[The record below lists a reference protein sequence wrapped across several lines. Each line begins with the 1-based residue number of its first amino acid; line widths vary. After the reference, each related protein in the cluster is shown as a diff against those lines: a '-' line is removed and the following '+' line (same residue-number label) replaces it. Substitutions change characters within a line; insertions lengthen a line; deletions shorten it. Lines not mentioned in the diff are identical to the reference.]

1 MGSRPAHSSRR
12 KRQRSRRRPTGPDVH
27 AIMARLGRAQ
37 ALITV
42 AQRSLEADDRTDA
55 YPEAVVLKT
64 GLAALDAV
72 YDELDAADRQL
83 HGVQGEAR

>member
-12 KRQRSRRRPTGPDVH
+12 KLQRSRRKPAVPDVH
-27 AIMARLGRAQ
+27 AIMVRLGRAQ

-42 AQRSLEADDRTDA
+42 AQRSLEADDRENS

-83 HGVQGEAR
+83 YGLQNAAL

>member
-1 MGSRPAHSSRR
+1 MGSRAAHSSRR
-12 KRQRSRRRPTGPDVH
+12 ERQRSPRRPAVPDVH

-42 AQRSLEADDRTDA
+42 AQRSLEADDRMDA

-83 HGVQGEAR
+83 YGLRSAVP

>member
-1 MGSRPAHSSRR
+1 MGSRAAHSSRR
-12 KRQRSRRRPTGPDVH
+12 ERQRSPRRPAVPDVH

-42 AQRSLEADDRTDA
+42 AQRSLEADDRMDS

-83 HGVQGEAR
+83 HGMQGEAP

>member
-1 MGSRPAHSSRR
+1 MGSRAAHSSRR
-12 KRQRSRRRPTGPDVH
+12 ERQRSPRRPAVPDVH

-42 AQRSLEADDRTDA
+42 AQRSLEADDRMDA

-83 HGVQGEAR
+83 YGLWNAPL